1 MLAGACDGDVDER
14 MPIEQFLISLTLIL
28 AAAKLSGEL
37 AERCGQPPVLGELIG
52 GLVIGRVGLQ
62 LLAAHIPGLHSLI
75 IDDRSQALQ
84 AAADIGVILLMFE
97 VGLETDM
104 DDLIRLG
111 WPSLVVAVLGV
122 VLPFAGGFYL
132 MRQFGVPVL
141 PAILVGAAMTATS
154 VGITARS
161 FTDLNVG
168 HTREARLVL
177 GAAVADDVIGL
188 VILASMSGLT
198 AGASL
203 STFAICRSAIV
214 AILFLGISAAL
225 GRRFAPAILRIVARM
240 RTRAALST
248 AALMFCLLLSA
259 LAHEIAGLSP
269 MVGAFA
275 AGLVLAKTEHKV
287 HFEHRLKPLADV
299 FVPVFFVLI
308 GVGMPLDQVDFGSYA
323 GRQLLIEAA
332 ALFAVAFAGKVVAGL
347 LVPDRLTKRWIV
359 GIAMVPR
366 GEVALIFASY
376 GVVSG
381 LFTPHLYM
389 VVVLVVMATTLI
401 TPWLLKK
408 TIGGSGE
415 VRPKVADAP
424 AVS

>member
-1 MLAGACDGDVDER
+1 

-37 AERCGQPPVLGELIG
+37 AERCGQPAVLGELIG

-62 LLAAHIPGLHSLI
+62 LLAAHVPGLHALI
-75 IDDRSQALQ
+75 IDDHSQALQ

-111 WPSLVVAVLGV
+111 WPSLIVAVLGV
-122 VLPFAGGFYL
+122 VLPFAGGFFL
-132 MRQFGVPVL
+132 MRQFDVPVL

-161 FTDLNVG
+161 FADLNVG

-203 STFAICRSAIV
+203 STVAICRSAIV
-214 AILFLGISAAL
+214 AVLFLGISAAL
-225 GRRFAPAILRIVARM
+225 GRRFAPSILKFVARM

-308 GVGMPLDQVDFGSYA
+308 GVGMPLDRIDIGSYA
-323 GRQLLIEAA
+323 GRQLLFEAA
-332 ALFAVAFAGKVVAGL
+332 ALFAVAFTGKIVAGL
-347 LVPDRLTKRWIV
+347 LVPDRLTRRWIV

-389 VVVLVVMATTLI
+389 VVVFVVMATTLI

-408 TIGGSGE
+408 TIVSGDL
-415 VRPKVADAP
+415 RSKASDVA